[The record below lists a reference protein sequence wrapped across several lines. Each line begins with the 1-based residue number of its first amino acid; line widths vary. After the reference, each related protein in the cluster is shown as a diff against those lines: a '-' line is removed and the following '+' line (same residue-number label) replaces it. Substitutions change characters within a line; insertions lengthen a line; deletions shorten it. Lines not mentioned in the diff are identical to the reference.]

1 MNDNA
6 IVLRMTDICKYYPG
20 VKALDHV
27 NLELRRGEV
36 HALLGE
42 NGAGKSTICKIIAGA
57 QPKDLGKYVL
67 FGKEIENLTPQAAKN
82 LGISMIYQEFNLIPY
97 LKVYENLFLGKEMC
111 NGIKLNKKQMIKK
124 TVEVFKRLDLDINPE
139 TQISDLTNA
148 YKQLVEIAK
157 AILEESKILI
167 MDEPTAPLGNHEVDI
182 LFNIIHK
189 LKEEGVSIIYI
200 SHRLEEIF
208 EISDRITVM
217 RDGQYIAT
225 LNTKETNEEELVRQ
239 MVGRTLGKDFPQRNI
254 KFSDEEVLR
263 VEGLSTSET
272 KIKNVSFTLY
282 KGEVLGFAGL
292 VGSGRTET
300 MRAIFG
306 ADPKIS
312 GRIFVKGKE
321 VKIEKPIDAIKEG
334 ISLVPEDRKGQGI
347 SLSLPIRANISMVQ
361 LKSLGTF
368 LYINPHKEKKIVKKY
383 IDELSIKAPSMEQL
397 AKNLSGGNQQKVVV
411 AKWLAT
417 QSDVIILDEPTR
429 GIDVGAKYEIYMLMN
444 QLIEEG
450 KSLIMISSEMPELIG
465 MSDRIIVMHEGR
477 VAGELSKQ
485 EITQEKILI
494 MASGLSGKE

>member
-6 IVLRMTDICKYYPG
+6 IVLKMTDICKAYPG

-57 QPKDLGKYVL
+57 QPKDLGEYTL
-67 FGKEIENLTPQAAKN
+67 FGKTIENLTPQGAKD

-97 LKVYENLFLGKEMC
+97 LKVYENLFPGKDTC

-124 TVEVFKRLDLDINPE
+124 TVEVFKRLDLDIDPE
-139 TQISDLTNA
+139 KRISELTNA

-157 AILEESKILI
+157 AILEDSKILI
-167 MDEPTAPLGNHEVDI
+167 MDEPTAPLGNHEVNI

-189 LKEEGVSIIYI
+189 LKKEDVSIIYI

-225 LNTKETNEEELVRQ
+225 LNTNETNEEELVRL
-239 MVGRTLGKDFPQRNI
+239 MVGRTLGKDFPQRTI
-254 KFSDEEVLR
+254 RVSDEEVLH

-272 KIKNVSFTLY
+272 KIKDVTFTLH

-347 SLSLPIRANISMVQ
+347 SLSLPIRENISMVQ
-361 LKSLGTF
+361 LKSIGNF
-368 LYINPHKEKKIVKKY
+368 LYINPQKEKEMVRKY
-383 IDELSIKAPSMEQL
+383 IGELSIKTPSMEQL

-444 QLIEEG
+444 QLIEGG

-477 VAGELSKQ
+477 IAGELSKQ
-485 EITQEKILI
+485 EITQEKILLL
-494 MASGLSGKE
+494 ASGLGGKE